1 MKEILNLLFEH
12 KKLTRAQAKEIL
24 INITEGIY
32 KEAQIAAFITV
43 YLMRNIAS
51 EELEGFRD
59 ALLEMCQEVKLD
71 ADKYIDMCGT
81 GGDGKNTFNISTT
94 AAFVVAGAGYKV
106 AKHGN
111 YGVSSVSGSSNL
123 LESLG
128 YKFTAVESEL
138 NKQMDK
144 ANICFMHAPLFH
156 PALKSVGYIR
166 RDLGVKTFFNM
177 LGPLVNPAKP
187 AYQIAGV
194 FNLQLMRLYQQI
206 LQKSHTNYF
215 VLHTIDGYD
224 EVSLTADVKLS
235 GIKGERLLNHNDF
248 NGQPWMASDLYG
260 GKTKEEAVNIFNKII
275 NNDGSEA
282 QNQVVLSNAALAIH
296 CLEEDKSLHECLEIA
311 KDALISGKAREVV
324 SMLINIQ
331 S

>member
-43 YLMRNIAS
+43 YLMRNIAA

-59 ALLEMCQEVKLD
+59 ALLEMCQEVKLNS
-71 ADKYIDMCGT
+71 DKYIDMCGT

-94 AAFVVAGAGYKV
+94 AALVVAGAGYKV

-123 LESLG
+123 LETLG
-128 YKFTAVESEL
+128 YRFTADASEL
-138 NKQMDK
+138 NKQMDN

-187 AYQIAGV
+187 AFQIAGV

-215 VLHTIDGYD
+215 ILHTIDGYD

-235 GIKGERLLNHNDF
+235 GIKGERLLNHQDF
-248 NGQPWMASDLYG
+248 NGRQWKAADLFG
-260 GKTKEEAVNIFNKII
+260 GKTKEDGISIFNKII
-275 NNDGSEA
+275 NNEGSEA
-282 QNQVVLSNAALAIH
+282 QNQVVIANAGLAIH
-296 CLEEDKSLHECLEIA
+296 CLEENKSLQECIEIA
-311 KDALISGKAREVV
+311 KDALISGKAKTVV
-324 SMLINIQ
+324 NKLLNLQ

>member
-1 MKEILNLLFEH
+1 MKEILNLLFDH
-12 KKLTRAQAKEIL
+12 KKLTRSQAKEIL

-43 YLMRNIAS
+43 YLMRNIAA

-59 ALLEMCQEVKLD
+59 ALLEMCHEVRLD

-128 YKFTAVESEL
+128 YKFTADESEL
-138 NKQMDK
+138 NKQMNE

-187 AYQIAGV
+187 KYQITGV
-194 FNLQLMRLYQQI
+194 FNLQLMRLYREI
-206 LQKSHTNYF
+206 LHKSHSNYF
-215 VLHTIDGYD
+215 VLHSIDGYD
-224 EVSLTADVKLS
+224 EISLTADVKLA
-235 GIKGERLLNHNDF
+235 GVHGERLLNHNDF
-248 NGQPWMASDLYG
+248 NGRKWTAPDLYG
-260 GKTKEEAVNIFNKII
+260 GKTKEDGVGIFNKII
-275 NNDGSEA
+275 NNEGTEA
-282 QNQVVLSNAALAIH
+282 QNQVVVANAGLAIH
-296 CLEEDKSLHECLEIA
+296 CLEENKSLTECIEIA
-311 KDALISGKAREVV
+311 RETLVSGKAKEIV
-324 SMLINIQ
+324 SKLLNLQ